1 MIISI
6 KSTDRSN
13 KLSVPINDEK
23 TDSKLPRSA
32 AKLVNINLGC
42 S

>member
-6 KSTDRSN
+6 RTTGRSN
-13 KLSVPINDEK
+13 KLSIPINDEK

-32 AKLVNINLGC
+32 AKLGNIKLGC

>member
-1 MIISI
+1 MIVAI
-6 KSTDRSN
+6 KSTGQCN
-13 KLSVPINDEK
+13 NLPFAMNDEK